1 MITLKKMQ
9 KKAMIQ
15 SSVCVCVCVCVHVCV
30 CMHVCVALGKSLEE
44 MTLNCDPNNQKE
56 ASGEI

>member
-30 CMHVCVALGKSLEE
+30 CMHVCVAVGKSLEE
-44 MTLNCDPNNQKE
+44 MTLN
-56 ASGEI
+56 

>member
-15 SSVCVCVCVCVHVCV
+15 SSVCVCVCVCEGVCV
-30 CMHVCVALGKSLEE
+30 YAWVCVFGEE
-44 MTLNCDPNNQKE
+44 PGGDDVKLRPK
-56 ASGEI
+56 